1 MEEMTRKDQKV
12 MKNQAGGSRPLPATT
27 EVGDSNNDGTQVQLS
42 NEPMF
47 GFQFDKKRRGGKT
60 EEE

>member
-1 MEEMTRKDQKV
+1 MQRAREVAR
-12 MKNQAGGSRPLPATT
+12 NQAGDLKPAPTPT